1 MIDSS
6 EKRNR
11 RLAFEI
17 QNSHVCEKCSTFIVS
32 LFNIWNKE
40 INAKKIKAVKDATY
54 TLWKE
59 SMINLWHVAIT
70 TKSTKLMTYLL
81 TSIGKSG
88 CCWLYWRTFLT
99 PWWIMENNDS
109 NALIRVKSMMC
120 SCLKA
125 NSKHLTTKPLGE
137 KCSWTMSTKS
147 LWT

>member
-11 RLAFEI
+11 RCF
-17 QNSHVCEKCSTFIVS
+17 HVCEKCSKFIDS
-32 LFNIWNKE
+32 LFILRWWIYE
-40 INAKKIKAVKDATY
+40 IKKSMHRRSRQLKTQFIQ
-54 TLWKE
+54 LWKE
-59 SMINLWHVAIT
+59 NMKNLRHVALPL
-70 TKSTKLMTYLL
+70 KVQMTYLL

-99 PWWIMENNDS
+99 PWWIMENSDS